1 MSLLEHVLL
10 FVVVDHQPEPRLM
23 KGFAVTF
30 VGILVLS
37 ACTVT
42 PDQEVAMGEQTAR
55 EINDQLPIVDDP
67 EINDYVTQLG
77 DSIAKLTS
85 RADLDWHF
93 YVVNSHQVNAFA
105 LPGGYVYVNRGLIES
120 TDRMDELAGALGH
133 EIGHVIQRHSVK
145 QMQSSQKIGIA
156 ATVACTL
163 TKICNSG
170 LAQAAINIGG
180 TAVVARHSRQ
190 DELQADSEAVQ
201 NVLRAGIDPEGIPAL
216 FEVLVQERKTQ
227 PSKVEGWF
235 ASHPLEEARIAKA
248 KAEIAA
254 LGADQTNGL
263 VQDVPSYRDFRD
275 RVRQLPEP
283 PPPPPG
289 ADTTG
294 IPMNRR
300 R

>member
-1 MSLLEHVLL
+1 MKRYAIMLFGLL
-10 FVVVDHQPEPRLM
+10 
-23 KGFAVTF
+23 T
-30 VGILVLS
+30 LS
-37 ACTVT
+37 ACDVST
-42 PDQEVAMGEQTAR
+42 DQEVAIGEQNAR
-55 EINDQLPIVDDP
+55 AINDQLPIVTDP
-67 EINDYVTQLG
+67 YINDYVTQLG
-77 DSIAKLTS
+77 DSIARLTS
-85 RADLDWHF
+85 RGDLDWHF
-93 YVVNSHQVNAFA
+93 YVVNSHQVNAFS

-120 TDRMDELAGALGH
+120 TNRMDELAGALGH

-163 TKICNSG
+163 TNICNSG

-180 TAVVARHSRQ
+180 TVVVARHSRQ

-227 PSKVEGWF
+227 PSEVEGWF

-248 KAEIAA
+248 KAVIAA

-263 VQDVPSYRDFRD
+263 VQDVPGYRDFRD

-300 R
+300 